1 MPWCPFLVTFYHM
14 PCMGWRGSSNLS
26 IVMLVSEAKGHF
38 PRRLIISSCFDGV
51 WLACNAGAHCALG
64 KAYLKEDMLFF
75 FLSVLVWFFPP
86 HPLPGCFHSVWWV
99 EISHVIVC
107 INRFFFSC
115 WVEFYCGIVLQIVY
129 SFSWLQTAGLCPI
142 SAPQIRL
149 LWPILCMSLCG
160 HRLCSFL
167 HEYLRV

>member
-1 MPWCPFLVTFYHM
+1 
-14 PCMGWRGSSNLS
+14 MGWRGSSNLS

-107 INRFFFSC
+107 INRFFLVAEWNSIVGLFYRLFIHSPDYRQLDCVQYRLPRFGCSDQFCACLCVDIGFALSC
-115 WVEFYCGIVLQIVY
+115 MNTSEYNCAI
-129 SFSWLQTAGLCPI
+129 
-142 SAPQIRL
+142 
-149 LWPILCMSLCG
+149 G
-160 HRLCSFL
+160 HNS
-167 HEYLRV
+167 V